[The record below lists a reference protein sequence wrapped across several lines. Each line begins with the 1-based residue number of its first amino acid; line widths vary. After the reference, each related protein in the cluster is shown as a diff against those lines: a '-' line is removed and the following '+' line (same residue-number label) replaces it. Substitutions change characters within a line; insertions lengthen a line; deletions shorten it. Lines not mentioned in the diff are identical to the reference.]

1 MNEGRA
7 VGEGGGRKV
16 YLDWIRVIAIALV
29 LFNHLPGYALYEN
42 GGAGRPFYL
51 LCTLITRINV
61 PLLLMVSGTLLL
73 EREEPVGK
81 VLKHRV
87 LRIAGALVIAY
98 VGLYLLRA
106 AHDTVLYGAPFAFN
120 FAELIPGILGRR
132 LITAD
137 AASYWYL
144 YAYLGY
150 LLMLPFLRKAVRGM
164 ERSHWILLLALHGI
178 IYTALPLIN
187 LLLPEE
193 NRLYLS
199 ADFSVPLATTQAF
212 FYTIAGYW
220 LDRHDGFMNTGKKTL
235 LTALA
240 GLAATCA
247 AGAVF
252 LLTTGADEGLTPM
265 YMTLFDWV
273 TAFCAFL
280 VIKRVTTV
288 TLPGLSRG
296 KHAKRIAFISSLC
309 FGIYLFDP
317 WLKMVLFGPY
327 YRAASFLPEMIRSL
341 VWIVISMAVGG
352 LVTFMLK
359 KIPGIRKLL

>member
-87 LRIAGALVIAY
+87 LRIAGALVAAY

-106 AHDTVLYGAPFAFN
+106 AHD
-120 FAELIPGILGRR
+120 
-132 LITAD
+132 TAD

-296 KHAKRIAFISSLC
+296 KHAKRIAFVSSLC

-341 VWIVISMAVGG
+341 VWIVISMAIGG
-352 LVTFMLK
+352 LVTFVLK